1 MGGLWRG
8 TPLVILA
15 VSAPLLVDGGE
26 LFEEILYYSAVRRAS
41 GKSLTFENPKV
52 NQIQER

>member
-1 MGGLWRG
+1 MEGG

-15 VSAPLLVDGGE
+15 LSGPLLVDGGE

-41 GKSLTFENPKV
+41 GKSLTSEDPKV
-52 NQIQER
+52 NQIQEK

>member
-1 MGGLWRG
+1 M
-8 TPLVILA
+8 ILA
-15 VSAPLLVDGGE
+15 VSPPLLVDGGE